1 MIGNIEKILELATKK
16 LKEIYGDD
24 FKFEEDDEFV
34 FALNNGVLML
44 SYDDG
49 IKIKIM
55 LDTVIPLDMDF
66 DLKGGEE
73 DVNI

>member
-1 MIGNIEKILELATKK
+1 MENILELATKK
-16 LKEIYGDD
+16 LKEMYGDD

-44 SYDDG
+44 SYDEG

-55 LDTVIPLDMDF
+55 LDTVIPLDVDF
-66 DLKGGEE
+66 D
-73 DVNI
+73 I

>member
-1 MIGNIEKILELATKK
+1 MIGNMENVLELATSK
-16 LKEIYGDD
+16 LKEMYGDD

-44 SYDDG
+44 SYDEG

-55 LDTVIPLDMDF
+55 LDTVIQLDVDF
-66 DLKGGEE
+66 D
-73 DVNI
+73 I

>member
-1 MIGNIEKILELATKK
+1 MGNMKNILELATKK
-16 LKEIYGDD
+16 LKEMYGDD

-44 SYDDG
+44 SYDEG

-55 LDTVIPLDMDF
+55 LDTVIPLDVDF
-66 DLKGGEE
+66 E
-73 DVNI
+73 I

>member
-1 MIGNIEKILELATKK
+1 MGNMENILELATAK
-16 LKEIYGDD
+16 LKEMYGDD

-44 SYDDG
+44 SYDEG

-55 LDTVIPLDMDF
+55 LDTVILLDVDF
-66 DLKGGEE
+66 D
-73 DVNI
+73 I

>member
-1 MIGNIEKILELATKK
+1 MIGNINEILEKATAK
-16 LKEIYGDD
+16 LKEMYGDD

-44 SYDDG
+44 SYNED

-55 LDTVIPLDMDF
+55 LDAVIQLDMDF

-73 DVNI
+73 

>member
-1 MIGNIEKILELATKK
+1 MIGNMENILELATAK
-16 LKEIYGDD
+16 LKEMYGDD

-44 SYDDG
+44 SYDEG

-55 LDTVIPLDMDF
+55 LDTVIPLDVDF
-66 DLKGGEE
+66 E
-73 DVNI
+73 I

>member
-1 MIGNIEKILELATKK
+1 MIGNMENILELATKK
-16 LKEIYGDD
+16 LKEMYGDD

-44 SYDDG
+44 SYDEG

-55 LDTVIPLDMDF
+55 LDTVIPLDVDF
-66 DLKGGEE
+66 D
-73 DVNI
+73 I

>member
-1 MIGNIEKILELATKK
+1 MGNMENILELATKK
-16 LKEIYGDD
+16 LKEMYGDD

-44 SYDDG
+44 SYDEG

-55 LDTVIPLDMDF
+55 LDTVIPLDVDF
-66 DLKGGEE
+66 E
-73 DVNI
+73 I

>member
-1 MIGNIEKILELATKK
+1 MGNIENILELATAK
-16 LKEIYGDD
+16 LKEMYGDD

-44 SYDDG
+44 SYDEG

-55 LDTVIPLDMDF
+55 LDTVIPLDVDF
-66 DLKGGEE
+66 D
-73 DVNI
+73 I

>member
-1 MIGNIEKILELATKK
+1 MGNMENILELATAK
-16 LKEIYGDD
+16 LKEMYGDD

-44 SYDDG
+44 SYDEG

-55 LDTVIPLDMDF
+55 LDTVIPLDVDF
-66 DLKGGEE
+66 EM
-73 DVNI
+73 

>member
-1 MIGNIEKILELATKK
+1 MGNMENILELATAK
-16 LKEIYGDD
+16 LKEMYGDD

-44 SYDDG
+44 SYDEG

-55 LDTVIPLDMDF
+55 LDTVIPLDADF
-66 DLKGGEE
+66 EM
-73 DVNI
+73 

>member
-1 MIGNIEKILELATKK
+1 MGNVENILELATAK
-16 LKEIYGDD
+16 LKEMYGDD

-44 SYDDG
+44 SYDEG

-55 LDTVIPLDMDF
+55 LDTEIPLDADF
-66 DLKGGEE
+66 EM
-73 DVNI
+73 

>member
-1 MIGNIEKILELATKK
+1 MIGNINEILEKATAK
-16 LKEIYGDD
+16 LKEMYGDD

-44 SYDDG
+44 SYNEG

-55 LDTVIPLDMDF
+55 LDTVIPLDMEF

-73 DVNI
+73 

>member
-1 MIGNIEKILELATKK
+1 MGNMENILELATAK
-16 LKEIYGDD
+16 LKEMYGDD

-44 SYDDG
+44 SYDEG

-55 LDTVIPLDMDF
+55 LDTVIPLDVDF
-66 DLKGGEE
+66 E
-73 DVNI
+73 I

>member
-1 MIGNIEKILELATKK
+1 MGNIENILELATAK
-16 LKEIYGDD
+16 LKEMYGDD

-44 SYDDG
+44 SYDEG

-55 LDTVIPLDMDF
+55 IDTVIPLDADF
-66 DLKGGEE
+66 E
-73 DVNI
+73 I

>member
-1 MIGNIEKILELATKK
+1 MGNIENILELATKK
-16 LKEIYGDD
+16 LKEMYGDD

-44 SYDDG
+44 SYDEG

-55 LDTVIPLDMDF
+55 LDTVIPLDVDF
-66 DLKGGEE
+66 E
-73 DVNI
+73 I